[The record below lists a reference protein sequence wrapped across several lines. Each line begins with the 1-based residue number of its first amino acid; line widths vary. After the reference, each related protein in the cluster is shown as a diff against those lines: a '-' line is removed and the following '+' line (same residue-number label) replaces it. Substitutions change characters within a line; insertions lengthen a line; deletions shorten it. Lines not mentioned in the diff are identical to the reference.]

1 MKPFGPDRF
10 AYLNTSGVWYNHD
23 MKKEV
28 DKAIEKRRKRNRK
41 SFHTSFKGQAAKSYL
56 FRNLNEDTEFI
67 EPDGHAPYRRLT
79 RKTLSESERI
89 DRDERFAAYRDIQI
103 RQRSKSPYDDWRP
116 WKLELSPESQAR
128 RKIHLAKLLDDFQ
141 S

>member
-1 MKPFGPDRF
+1 
-10 AYLNTSGVWYNHD
+10 
-23 MKKEV
+23 MKKKV

-41 SFHTSFKGQAAKSYL
+41 NFHASFKGQAAKSYL

-67 EPDGHAPYRRLT
+67 EPNGHVLYRRIT

-103 RQRSKSPYDDWRP
+103 RQRSKSPCDHWRP
-116 WKLELSPESQAR
+116 WRPELSPESQAR
-128 RKIHLAKLLDDFQ
+128 REIHLAKLLDDFQ